1 MPVLAIHS
9 GRIDYFLNRF
19 HVPSCSFIVT
29 DDVMIPFRSSEFSII
44 LGLHHSG
51 HPIDLD
57 LKMESRFLSRH
68 FAGKVTNADRVAI
81 CEKMI
86 LLAGST
92 YENEIDDFRW
102 RRPELNQLFVIRRR
116 PKINQLEHNQPADD
130 EDQLQALKS
139 EVNQLELELRSL
151 LKKAIEEEDSNSAG
165 RLCVVIL
172 ADEATVS
179 SRNAKISSRKMNSRR
194 KQQQHP
200 VESLFVSA
208 VATQPVASLAYSVDL
223 VPRRKEL
230 KKKQSAAVVVLNQQR
245 SS

>member
-1 MPVLAIHS
+1 MVKRLERSPHDPLGI
-9 GRIDYFLNRF
+9 
-19 HVPSCSFIVT
+19 T
-29 DDVMIPFRSSEFSII
+29 DGACKNQLVMVSIKYSPFNSNIPII
-44 LGLHHSG
+44 STT
-51 HPIDLD
+51 I
-57 LKMESRFLSRH
+57 
-68 FAGKVTNADRVAI
+68 GKSRVARDPI
-81 CEKMI
+81 IMHT
-86 LLAGST
+86 S
-92 YENEIDDFRW
+92 W
-102 RRPELNQLFVIRRR
+102 RSNSDIACVTRRR

-165 RLCVVIL
+165 RLCVVIS

-230 KKKQSAAVVVLNQQR
+230 KKKQSVAVVVLNQQR